1 MISGISQAVSDF
13 TKESAE
19 KITLEVFKTV
29 SPKLPEVMDILSKEI
44 LPKELSE
51 MA

>member
-1 MISGISQAVSDF
+1 VSQAVSDF
-13 TKESAE
+13 TKDTTD
-19 KITLEVFKTV
+19 KITLEVFKTAT
-29 SPKLPEVMDILSKEI
+29 PKLSGLMDVLSRDI